1 MIEQET
7 VEARVAACPP
17 ALQEII
23 REFQNVEPRERLEYL
38 LEYAMDLPDLPAR
51 LHAARD
57 SMEQVHECQAPVF
70 LHTELEDG
78 APHIDLDIPVESPTV
93 RGYGSI
99 LVKGLAGASV
109 EAILQTP
116 EDVYMLLG
124 LHEAISPQRL
134 RGLHA
139 LLVYIK
145 RQVAAL

>member
-1 MIEQET
+1 
-7 VEARVAACPP
+7 
-17 ALQEII
+17 
-23 REFQNVEPRERLEYL
+23 
-38 LEYAMDLPDLPAR
+38 MDLPDLPAR

-109 EAILQTP
+109 EAIGGVGGSNFADT
-116 EDVYMLLG
+116 G
-124 LHEAISPQRL
+124 GCI
-134 RGLHA
+134 HA
-139 LLVYIK
+139 AG
-145 RQVAAL
+145 AA

>member
-1 MIEQET
+1 
-7 VEARVAACPP
+7 
-17 ALQEII
+17 
-23 REFQNVEPRERLEYL
+23 
-38 LEYAMDLPDLPAR
+38 
-51 LHAARD
+51 
-57 SMEQVHECQAPVF
+57 
-70 LHTELEDG
+70 
-78 APHIDLDIPVESPTV
+78 V